1 MLKHGKKE
9 YEVKIKQKTGENC
22 YIAIDVNGE
31 EVARAKKWVKFMR
44 HYFSQ
49 FFNWR
54 LYSVLA
60 TLRLA
65 T

>member
-31 EVARAKKWVKFMR
+31 EVARAKKWVNS
-44 HYFSQ
+44 H
-49 FFNWR
+49 
-54 LYSVLA
+54 A
-60 TLRLA
+60 TIFLNFLIDVFILS
-65 T
+65 